1 MADKRVFQARGAI
14 DPSLIHRAKMAD
26 KRVFQ
31 ARGASILLSYT
42 AQRWQIRGS
51 SKREGPGRL
60 GEFSWRNKGNY
71 MIKCS

>member
-1 MADKRVFQARGAI
+1 MADKRVFQPRGAL
-14 DPSLIHRAKMAD
+14 DPSLIHRAKMAID
-26 KRVFQ
+26 P
-31 ARGASILLSYT
+31 SILLSYT
-42 AQRWQIRGS
+42 AQRWQVRGS